1 MDELNQTETE
11 TMTETETDA
20 GPDMGPM
27 PEIPPPTEALPT
39 KKVVYLQECLRK
51 LLKAI
56 VGQEPPEIVPA
67 DVFKSAGPRWTEPVP
82 AKLAAVVMQ
91 LAAVIERVAQPPV
104 KQRFAGVTEDSF
116 TTVTGIEMLCT
127 AMELA
132 AKDKKLALAV
142 KDVLMGKPPEEKA
155 EVKEKVE
162 EDDESE
168 EVEKPKSMIERAA

>member
-1 MDELNQTETE
+1 MDELNQTET
-11 TMTETETDA
+11 MTETET

-39 KKVVYLQECLRK
+39 KKVAYLQDCLRK

-67 DVFKSAGPRWTEPVP
+67 EVFTSAGPRWTEPVP

-104 KQRFAGVTEDSF
+104 KQRFASVTEDSF
-116 TTVTGIEMLCT
+116 TTATNIDLLCT

-132 AKDKKLALAV
+132 AKDKKLAMAV
-142 KDVLMGKPPEEKA
+142 KDVLMGKPPEEKV
-155 EVKEKVE
+155 EVKEEVE
-162 EDDESE
+162 EEPPSE
-168 EVEKPKSMIERAA
+168 EVEKPAKPKSMIERAA